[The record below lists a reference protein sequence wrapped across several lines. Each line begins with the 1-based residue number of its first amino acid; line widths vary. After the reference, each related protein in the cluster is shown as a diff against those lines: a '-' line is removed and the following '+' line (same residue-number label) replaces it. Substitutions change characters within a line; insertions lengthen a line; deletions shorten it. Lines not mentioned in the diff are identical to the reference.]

1 MNPTRPPDS
10 LSRTLAS
17 WRVEPPRDPAFR
29 AVVRA
34 RLGGAPAASPWSG
47 YVRRHAAAVG
57 GALALAVAAGAVSG
71 HGRARARVEADTAR
85 LAAAYVAELDARVMP
100 PR

>member
-1 MNPTRPPDS
+1 MNPNRPTDS
-10 LSRTLAS
+10 LSRTLAA

-29 AVVRA
+29 AVVWA
-34 RLGGAPAASPWSG
+34 RLGAAAAGQPWSW

-57 GALALAVAAGAVSG
+57 GALVLAVVAGALSG
-71 HGRARARVEADTAR
+71 HERARSQVAADTAR

>member
-1 MNPTRPPDS
+1 MNPTRPSDS

-17 WRVEPPRDPAFR
+17 WQVEPPRDPAFR
-29 AVVRA
+29 AAVRA
-34 RLGGAPAASPWSG
+34 RLGAATAAQPWSW

-57 GALALAVAAGAVSG
+57 GALALAVAVGAFSG
-71 HGRARARVEADTAR
+71 HERARSRVEAETAR